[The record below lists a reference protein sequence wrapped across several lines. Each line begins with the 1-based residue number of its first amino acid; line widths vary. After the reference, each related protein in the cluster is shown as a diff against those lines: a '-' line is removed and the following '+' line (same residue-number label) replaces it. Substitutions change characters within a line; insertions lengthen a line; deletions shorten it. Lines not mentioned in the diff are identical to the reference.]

1 MFSRMT
7 VTMVFVVLCSITCF
21 AQDNSKTIS
30 AVDFTI
36 REINGKKVQ
45 LKKLL
50 ADGPVLLD
58 FWALWCVPCLKEM
71 PELKK
76 IAKKYKESGLTIVA
90 VNQDSPSDQS
100 KVKPFVKQKRFNFV
114 VVLDEDKDLW
124 DQFNVN
130 ALPTSI
136 LIDQTG
142 HVVYTHTGYR
152 PGDEAEII
160 KALEELFSP
169 ENEELENG
177 DKKG

>member
-7 VTMVFVVLCSITCF
+7 VTMIFVLLIYITCF

-36 REINGKKVQ
+36 RDINGKKVQ
-45 LKKLL
+45 LKNLL

-76 IAKKYKESGLTIVA
+76 IARKYKESGLTIVA
-90 VNQDSPSDQS
+90 VNEDSPSDQS
-100 KVKPFVKQKRFNFV
+100 KVKPFIKQERFNFV

-124 DQFNVN
+124 DQFHVN

-142 HVVYTHTGYR
+142 HIVYTHTGYK
-152 PGDEAEII
+152 PGDETKII
-160 KALEELFSP
+160 EALEELFSLK
-169 ENEELENG
+169 NEKPENG
-177 DKKG
+177 D

>member
-1 MFSRMT
+1 MFSCT
-7 VTMVFVVLCSITCF
+7 SGIITALFLCSITCF
-21 AQDNSKTIS
+21 AQDNSKAIS
-30 AVDFTI
+30 AVDFSA
-36 REINGKKVQ
+36 RDINGKKVQ

-50 ADGPVLLD
+50 ANGPVLLE

-100 KVKPFVKQKRFNFV
+100 KVKPFVKQKHFNFV
-114 VVLDEDKDLW
+114 FVLDEDKDLW

-130 ALPTSI
+130 ALPTAI

-142 HVVYTHTGYR
+142 HIVYTHTGYK
-152 PGDEAEII
+152 PGDETKII
-160 KALEELFSP
+160 EALEELFSRKNEKP
-169 ENEELENG
+169 ENGN
-177 DKKG
+177 

>member
-1 MFSRMT
+1 MFSCT
-7 VTMVFVVLCSITCF
+7 SGIITALLLCSITCF
-21 AQDNSKTIS
+21 AQDNSKAIS
-30 AVDFTI
+30 AVDFSA
-36 REINGKKVQ
+36 RDINGKKVQ

-50 ADGPVLLD
+50 IDGPVLLD

-76 IAKKYKESGLTIVA
+76 IARKYKESGLTIVA

-114 VVLDEDKDLW
+114 VILDEDKDLW

-142 HVVYTHTGYR
+142 HVVYTHVGYK
-152 PGDEAEII
+152 PGDQAEII
-160 KALEELFSP
+160 AALEKLFSRK
-169 ENEELENG
+169 NEKPENG
-177 DKKG
+177 D

>member
-7 VTMVFVVLCSITCF
+7 VTMVFVLLCYFTCF

-36 REINGKKVQ
+36 RDINGKKVQ
-45 LKKLL
+45 LKNLL

-124 DQFNVN
+124 DQFHVN

-142 HVVYTHTGYR
+142 HIVYTHTGYK
-152 PGDEAEII
+152 PGDETEII
-160 KALEELFSP
+160 EALEELFLRK
-169 ENEELENG
+169 NEKPENG
-177 DKKG
+177 D

>member
-1 MFSRMT
+1 MFSCTTRIITAML
-7 VTMVFVVLCSITCF
+7 LCSITCF
-21 AQDNSKTIS
+21 AQDHSKAIS
-30 AVDFTI
+30 AVDFSA
-36 REINGKKVQ
+36 RDINGKKVQ

-58 FWALWCVPCLKEM
+58 FWALWCVPCLKAM

-76 IAKKYKESGLTIVA
+76 IARKYKESGLTVVA

-124 DQFNVN
+124 DQFHVN

-142 HVVYTHTGYR
+142 HIVYTHTGYK
-152 PGDEAEII
+152 PGDETEII
-160 KALEELFSP
+160 EALEELFLRKNEKR
-169 ENEELENG
+169 EN
-177 DKKG
+177 DD

>member
-1 MFSRMT
+1 MFFCSTRIITAML
-7 VTMVFVVLCSITCF
+7 LCYITGF
-21 AQDNSKTIS
+21 TQDNSKTIS
-30 AVDFTI
+30 TVDFTA
-36 REINGKKVQ
+36 RDMNGKKVQ

-50 ADGPVLLD
+50 AEGPVLLD

-142 HVVYTHTGYR
+142 HIVYTHTGYK
-152 PGDEAEII
+152 PGDQNEII
-160 KALEELFSP
+160 AALEKLFSRK
-169 ENEELENG
+169 NEKRKNDE
-177 DKKG
+177 

>member
-7 VTMVFVVLCSITCF
+7 VTMVFVLLIYITCF

-36 REINGKKVQ
+36 RDINGKKVQ
-45 LKKLL
+45 LKNLL

-71 PELKK
+71 PELNK
-76 IAKKYKESGLTIVA
+76 IATKYKESGLTIVA

-114 VVLDEDKDLW
+114 VILDEDKDLW

-142 HVVYTHTGYR
+142 HVVYTHVGYK
-152 PGDEAEII
+152 PGDQAEII
-160 KALEELFSP
+160 AALEKLFSRK
-169 ENEELENG
+169 NEKPENG
-177 DKKG
+177 D

>member
-1 MFSRMT
+1 MT
-7 VTMVFVVLCSITCF
+7 VTMVFVLLIYITCF

-36 REINGKKVQ
+36 RDINGKKVQ
-45 LKKLL
+45 LKNLL

-76 IAKKYKESGLTIVA
+76 IARKYQESGLTIVA

-124 DQFNVN
+124 DQFHVN

-142 HVVYTHTGYR
+142 HIVYTHTGYK
-152 PGDEAEII
+152 PGDETKII
-160 KALEELFSP
+160 EALEKLFSRK
-169 ENEELENG
+169 NEKRKN
-177 DKKG
+177 KK